1 MKKARR
7 PLSTF
12 SKVMMIAIGA
22 TSMLLIATTLLEQ
35 NGIRLL
41 SLPELN
47 FLGCVVIIVEL
58 LIWGAVSISRRIS
71 GKNGKMIFNLIAVLV
86 IMMVGMFLSTYIMQ
100 FGQLTLPHAYGTI
113 QSPAGRK
120 IVIVNSVDTGMNGDG
135 DFAAMLARMD
145 ERVAYIEA
153 NASPAPADGE
163 LSAEAEATAE
173 PTAEPA
179 AEATAEPTADDA
191 AVLDSYPYGAYGY
204 VYCAYPRVLGI
215 FYNMNVSVEGL
226 IYRGCESQ
234 ARLCYEWL
242 DDTTVRFYLE
252 DAEPGDSGEIL
263 LSF

>member
-173 PTAEPA
+173 PTA
-179 AEATAEPTADDA
+179 DDG

>member
-1 MKKARR
+1 MKKERK

-35 NGIRLL
+35 NGICLL
-41 SLPELN
+41 AMPELN

-58 LIWGAVSISRRIS
+58 LIWGAVSISRRIR
-71 GKNGKMIFNLIAVLV
+71 GKNGKMVFNLIAVLV

-100 FGQLTLPHAYGTI
+100 FGQLTMPHAYGTI

-120 IVIVNSVDTGMNGDG
+120 VVIVNSVDTGMNGDG

-153 NASPAPADGE
+153 NATPAPAEGE
-163 LSAEAEATAE
+163 VS
-173 PTAEPA
+173 A
-179 AEATAEPTADDA
+179 AEATAEPAADDA

-234 ARLCYEWL
+234 SRLCYEWL

>member
-58 LIWGAVSISRRIS
+58 LIWGAVSISRRIN

-173 PTAEPA
+173 PTA
-179 AEATAEPTADDA
+179 DDG

>member
-1 MKKARR
+1 
-7 PLSTF
+7 
-12 SKVMMIAIGA
+12 MMIAIGA

-58 LIWGAVSISRRIS
+58 LIWGAVSISRRIN

-173 PTAEPA
+173 PTA
-179 AEATAEPTADDA
+179 DDG

>member
-41 SLPELN
+41 AMPELN

-58 LIWGAVSISRRIS
+58 LIWGAVSISRRIR
-71 GKNGKMIFNLIAVLV
+71 GKNGKLVFNLIAVLV

-120 IVIVNSVDTGMNGDG
+120 VVIVNSVDTGMNGDG

-153 NASPAPADGE
+153 SATPAPAEGE
-163 LSAEAEATAE
+163 VSDAEA
-173 PTAEPA
+173 TAEPA
-179 AEATAEPTADDA
+179 AEATAEPDANDA

-204 VYCAYPRVLGI
+204 VYCAYPRVMGI